1 MSEEDICGHLAG
13 WRLSSFWA
21 RILLDLPGLRS
32 DKLSCKGTKLMPQ
45 FKIPTM
51 TRNQVAVPMSP
62 DAELGLAMLI
72 VEDEYGL
79 YEPVAVAGTINEAK
93 ELLKAI
99 CADGCSG
106 SNEARISFARL
117 ATCFGG
123 VAERVTTA
131 LSSRSMPSTNPA
143 QAMGCRLS
151 WHPESSCRRRRIMSP
166 MEAIKETPVGLDA
179 AQSF

>member
-1 MSEEDICGHLAG
+1 M
-13 WRLSSFWA
+13 
-21 RILLDLPGLRS
+21 
-32 DKLSCKGTKLMPQ
+32 SCKGTKLMPQ

-106 SNEARISFARL
+106 SNEARIGFARL

-131 LSSRSMPSTNPA
+131 LSVGADDALLIVNGPQFRKEA
-143 QAMGCRLS
+143 QLALS
-151 WHPESSCRRRRIMSP
+151 
-166 MEAIKETPVGLDA
+166 GLEIA
-179 AQSF
+179 LLFVNSG